1 MSYELKKYNSICN
14 SLIDKKENIEEARKF
29 FLKYYKK

>member
-14 SLIDKKENIEEARKF
+14 SLIDKKENIVEARKF